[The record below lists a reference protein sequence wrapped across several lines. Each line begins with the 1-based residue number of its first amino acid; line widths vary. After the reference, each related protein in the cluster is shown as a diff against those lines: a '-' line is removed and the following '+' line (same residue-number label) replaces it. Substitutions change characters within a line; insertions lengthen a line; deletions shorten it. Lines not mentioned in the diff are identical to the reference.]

1 MNTEPFPFAD
11 YVRAQKHL
19 EEALEHGDDTYLLLT
34 GDTGT
39 GKTAL
44 LRGLTQK
51 LDRYRYRP
59 IYFSHARQLGATGF
73 VRVIARSLRLS
84 PCRSHPETVQVLVA
98 HLHEEPA
105 EIWVWFDEAH
115 ELPEET
121 LAEARTLA
129 ESDLG
134 GHSRLHVLFTG
145 LTVLR
150 ERLQAMAP
158 LWRRIVVREELSG
171 LTRDE
176 FGTFVVHH
184 FGKAI
189 ADRFSDDGLSL
200 LFERG
205 RGIPGLLLPAIRAT
219 LRHAASKGGKIQTT
233 SVEDILSRWDLA

>member
-11 YVRAQKHL
+11 YVRAQQHL
-19 EEALEHGDDTYLLLT
+19 EAALEHGDDTYLLLT
-34 GDTGT
+34 GDSGT

-44 LRGLTQK
+44 LRGLIHK

-73 VRVIARSLRLS
+73 VRVIARSFRLS
-84 PCRSHPETVQVLVA
+84 PRRSHPETVQALVA
-98 HLHEEPA
+98 HLLEEPA

-134 GHSRLHVLFTG
+134 GRSRLHILFTG
-145 LTVLR
+145 LTALR
-150 ERLQAMAP
+150 EKLQAMTP

-176 FGTFVVHH
+176 LPAFVVHH
-184 FGKAI
+184 FGKAT

-219 LRHAASKGGKIQTT
+219 LRQTSTKGGKIHTT
-233 SVEDILSRWDLA
+233 RVEDILSRWDLA

>member
-11 YVRAQKHL
+11 YVRAQTHL
-19 EEALEHGDDTYLLLT
+19 EEALEQGDDTYLLLT

-44 LRGLTQK
+44 LRGLTRK

-73 VRVIARSLRLS
+73 VRVITRSLRLS
-84 PCRSHPETVQVLVA
+84 PCRSHPETVQALVT
-98 HLHEEPA
+98 HLHEDPA

-134 GHSRLHVLFTG
+134 GDSRLHILFTG
-145 LTVLR
+145 LTPLR
-150 ERLQAMAP
+150 ERLQAMTP

-176 FGTFVVHH
+176 LPAFLVHH
-184 FGKAI
+184 FGKAT
-189 ADRFSDDGLSL
+189 AERFGDDGLSL

-205 RGIPGLLLPAIRAT
+205 RGVPGLLLPAVRAT
-219 LRHAASKGGKIQTT
+219 LRHATNKSGKIHTAH
-233 SVEDILSRWDLA
+233 VEDILSRWDLA